1 MRHQGTVVLLVLV
14 GADGSVL
21 QVKVDKSSGHREL
34 DRAAVKAAKGW
45 RFNPGTHNGQPSK
58 GWARVPV
65 TFNLNQAY

>member
-14 GADGSVL
+14 GTNGDVL

-34 DRAAVKAAKGW
+34 DRAAVKAAKSW
-45 RFNPGTHNGQPSK
+45 RFNPGTKDGVPYK

-65 TFNLNQAY
+65 TFNLQQAY